1 MFLPNLYVHF
11 SPFYSSMKFRG
22 IALILQLPIFGT
34 VVKGGTNFTVNM
46 TTDGSKSDVIT
57 LTAESFNREISQ
69 RSHFVM
75 FYDPR

>member
-1 MFLPNLYVHF
+1 
-11 SPFYSSMKFRG
+11 MKFQG

-34 VVKGGTNFTVNM
+34 FVMCKMQSSVNM
-46 TTDGSKSDVIT
+46 TTDGGKVIT
-57 LTAESFNREISQ
+57 LTEESFNREVTN